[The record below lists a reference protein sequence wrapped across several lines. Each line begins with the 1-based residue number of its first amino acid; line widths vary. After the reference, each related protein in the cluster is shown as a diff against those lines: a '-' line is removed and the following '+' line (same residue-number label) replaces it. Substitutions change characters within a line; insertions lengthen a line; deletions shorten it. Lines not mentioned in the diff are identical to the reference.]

1 MKPYKIVV
9 FTLSCS
15 KDYYSCN
22 CCVMNQ
28 FLFFFFF
35 ILNLPLFLFILQ
47 EKLNNCEHLYGATT
61 VSLYF

>member
-28 FLFFFFF
+28 FLFFFFHF
-35 ILNLPLFLFILQ
+35 EP
-47 EKLNNCEHLYGATT
+47 TT
-61 VSLYF
+61 LSFHIARKTEQL